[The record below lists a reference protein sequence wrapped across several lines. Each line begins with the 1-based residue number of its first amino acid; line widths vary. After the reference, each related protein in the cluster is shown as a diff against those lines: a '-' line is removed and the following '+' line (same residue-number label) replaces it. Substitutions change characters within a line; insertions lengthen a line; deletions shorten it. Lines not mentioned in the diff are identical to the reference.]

1 MNGILRIAILISFI
15 LSAISLRAQEKTFER
30 EYTYKASEMD
40 SKISCRAIAINQL
53 RVELLNEIGVYVE
66 NEQLLK
72 SVDVGGEFSQ
82 DYVENIVTLT
92 AGITKLE
99 VLEERWNGEIFW
111 MKAAI
116 TIDKKSL
123 EESLKQ
129 LIQDRQKT
137 KELED
142 LKQQLVAATTELD
155 RLKKESVKNNYNN
168 NSGEEKTQDQNSQKY
183 NTEINTL
190 ISVDYLFNAERK
202 LNSNN
207 FSGALHD
214 YNKAIEINP
223 ANEKAYYNR
232 GITKY
237 ALQDYD
243 GAIEDYTKAIELNPK
258 NENTYNNRGSA
269 KSKLQNYTGAL
280 DDFNKSIIINPGN
293 AHSYFNRGNLKHGR
307 KDYRGAFIDY
317 NKAIEI
323 NPRYDDAYNN
333 RGNLRNDLQEYKM
346 AISDYNQALT
356 INPKNAKAYHN
367 RGVTKSKL
375 LDYTGAIIDYNQALM
390 INSKY
395 TDVYVN
401 RAHAKINLGQKES
414 GCSDFRKAEELGN
427 RSAPELLK
435 QYCQ

>member
-1 MNGILRIAILISFI
+1 MCN
-15 LSAISLRAQEKTFER
+15 SLRLLIPVLFVFSTITLSAQEKTFER

-40 SKISCRAIAINQL
+40 SKISCRAIAINEL
-53 RVELLNEIGVYVE
+53 RAELLNEIGVYVE

-99 VLEERWNGEIFW
+99 VLEERWNGETFW

-142 LKQQLVAATTELD
+142 LKQQLVTATTELE
-155 RLKKESVKNNYNN
+155 RLKKESANNQYSS
-168 NSGEEKTQDQNSQKY
+168 NSGEEKIHNQNSQKY

-190 ISVDYLFNAERK
+190 ISVDYLFNAEQK
-202 LNSNN
+202 LSSNN
-207 FSGALHD
+207 FTGALED
-214 YNKAIEINP
+214 YNKAIDINP
-223 ANEKAYYNR
+223 LNEKAYYNR

-243 GAIEDYTKAIELNPK
+243 GAIEDYTKAIKLNAK
-258 NENTYNNRGSA
+258 NENTFNNRGSA
-269 KSKLQNYTGAL
+269 KSKLQNYSGAL
-280 DDFNKSIIINPGN
+280 DDFERSIKINPN
-293 AHSYFNRGNLKHGR
+293 NPHSYFNRGNLKYGR

-317 NKAIEI
+317 NKAIQL

-333 RGNLRNDLQEYKM
+333 RGNLRTDLQEYKL
-346 AISDYNQALT
+346 AISDYNQALA
-356 INPKNAKAYHN
+356 INPNNSKAYHN
-367 RGVTKSKL
+367 RGVAKSKL
-375 LDYTGAIIDYNQALM
+375 HNYTGAIIDYNQAIL

-395 TDVYVN
+395 ADAYVN
-401 RAHAKINLGQKES
+401 RAHAKIKSGQKDS
-414 GCSDFRKAEELGN
+414 GCPDFRKAEELGN
-427 RSAPELLK
+427 KNAPELLK